1 MANGDDA
8 YVGQGFEDLR
18 SDALRDLAFFV
29 AKQGGSQVRGGT
41 AIYRDDPPVTH
52 EDRVPV
58 WNAIRDRLHELEDI
72 AQDQAF
78 PIDQY
83 IHHVGEFAN
92 AMTNDF
98 AEILHNGR
106 FRIGI
111 AQKVIGLYLK
121 YLWFF
126 DLTPEPTVC
135 PFDRIIIEGVLGMDG
150 NWTQFD
156 DQQTYQ
162 GIIDAALQ
170 HAEEHGFGQ
179 NLAQWELSMYQEHM

>member
-1 MANGDDA
+1 MPNGNDEG
-8 YVGQGFEDLR
+8 VGQGNDDLR
-18 SDALRDLAFFV
+18 ATVLRDLAFLV

-41 AIYRDDPPVTH
+41 AIYRQNPVVPPN
-52 EDRVPV
+52 DRVHF
-58 WNAIRDRLHELEDI
+58 WHAIRDSLHELEDI
-72 AQDQAF
+72 AQDLAF

-83 IHHVGEFAN
+83 IHHVEEFAN

-98 AEILHNGR
+98 AEILHNAR

-121 YLWFF
+121 YLWLF
-126 DLTPEPTVC
+126 DLTPEPTIC
-135 PFDRIIIEGVLGMDG
+135 PFDRIIIEGVLDMNG

-162 GIIDAALQ
+162 GIIDAALH